1 MPASA
6 DVTRTLADPPMK
18 PVEGRTLMTD
28 ATTPQSELA
37 ARTMRAIT
45 TPEIVIEE
53 ISVTHLSGYVD
64 LGPEQHTPFGTVHGG
79 VYCSIVESVGSMG
92 AGHAVAD
99 RGQYAVGLNN
109 STDFFRPFDSGRA
122 RITAEAIQQGR
133 TQQLWV
139 IVISDEATGKVMARG
154 QLRAHNLDLPQA

>member
-1 MPASA
+1 
-6 DVTRTLADPPMK
+6 MK
-18 PVEGRTLMTD
+18 
-28 ATTPQSELA
+28 S
-37 ARTMRAIT
+37 IT
-45 TPEIVIEE
+45 TPEIIIEE
-53 ISVTHLSGYVD
+53 ISATHLNGYVD

-92 AGHAVAD
+92 AGYAVAD

-122 RITAEAIQQGR
+122 RVTAEAIQQGR
-133 TQQLWV
+133 TQQLWL

-154 QLRAHNLDLPQA
+154 QLRAHNLERPQS